1 MKYTPYIAILAM
13 LLATACA
20 KEEIKEDQQLAL
32 PENGIRF
39 SGTMGADDPADSPST
54 RTVYEDQEDRIAV
67 QWELGDE
74 IGLFCEVG
82 EGADNLELTAGNY
95 GYRNKTVADS
105 KTADFSEYLL
115 PGEVVCWSDE
125 TTPHDFYAYYPYKKT
140 VSGSEPDPR
149 AVPLELP
156 AVQSWLSTAPLD
168 YFSDIDFMYAEAL
181 DKIQTEVGE
190 DQPVGLDFHHL
201 FPVLQMNVRTTHFAR
216 IDAIIFR
223 CTETGEAVSL
233 GKGSTVDL
241 TTREITAA
249 NATNEIR
256 IEGSMSSMISSFSTF
271 QMLVSPGHAGKT
283 FDIIF
288 EINGKEYKRET
299 PLEVPEGGLL
309 GGKTY
314 VVTIDGLEI
323 ADEDA
328 EPMTDLS
335 EEEPANTYYVTEAD
349 RLYRFRADI
358 RGNGQG
364 SITGESVDI
373 DPQDI
378 LVLWYSRVQF
388 GYGPWTYTE
397 PSISFAT
404 LSLEPDGYVYFKT
417 PETFIPGQ
425 MVIAVFD
432 REVDY
437 DTIEVNAERQ
447 ITNANILWSWNII
460 FAEGYDP
467 DNVENQIQKGGYIFM
482 DRDLGAIIDP
492 LEAVSGTNV
501 NEVQLASSCGNVYQ
515 WGRKDPFPGVP
526 DYTSANHTYM
536 TSLWFAPGFTPVTA
550 LQVGP
555 YEAHGRRTEGNIFA
569 NNADLLC
576 INIAGKTLSPAEVFD
591 IGTSAPYLWIQAD
604 GNLFTDESAKAVWGN
619 PDHSLVIGD
628 KTMYDPCPPGWK
640 VMSRAAW
647 NAFTENGTAVAK
659 LGIKSGDTYLGGRG
673 IWYMDSWFPCIGDQY
688 SHNSNGNPQGGTTNT
703 YSSHWL
709 DGSFDAS
716 VVFFNGTGKK
726 SGDDAPAGSGSAGRT
741 DRGVAVRCMKVIPG
755 PVIPGGEDIDPIEK
769 EEWK

>member
-1 MKYTPYIAILAM
+1 MKYTPYITILAV

-20 KEEIKEDQQLAL
+20 KEEIREDQQLTF

-39 SGTMGADDPADSPST
+39 SGTVGTDDRDGTPST

-67 QWELGDE
+67 NWETGDQ

-82 EGADNLELTAGNY
+82 EGTDNLELTAANF
-95 GYRNKTVADS
+95 GYRNKTVESS

-115 PGEVVCWSDE
+115 SGEVACWSDE
-125 TTPHDFYAYYPYKKT
+125 TTPHDFYAYYPYRKT
-140 VSGSEPDPR
+140 ATGAEADPR
-149 AVPLELP
+149 AVPVELP

-181 DKIQTEVGE
+181 DKTQTEVGE

-223 CTETGEAVSL
+223 CTETDEAVSL

-241 TTREITAA
+241 TTREISAA

-328 EPMTDLS
+328 EPLTNLS
-335 EEEPANTYYVTEAD
+335 EQETANTYYVTEAD
-349 RLYRFRADI
+349 RLYCFDATVK
-358 RGNGQG
+358 GNGQG

-378 LVLWYSRVQF
+378 LVLWYSREQL
-388 GYGPWTYTE
+388 GYGPWTNTE
-397 PSISFAT
+397 PPISLET
-404 LSLEPDGYVYFKT
+404 LSLESDGNIYFKT
-417 PETFIPGQ
+417 PETFRSGQ

-432 REVDY
+432 KDVDY
-437 DTIEVNAERQ
+437 DMIEVNNERQ

-460 FAEGYDP
+460 FSEGYDP
-467 DNVENQIQKGGYIFM
+467 DNVANQIQKGGYTFM
-482 DRDLGAIIDP
+482 SRDLGAIIDP
-492 LEAVSGTNV
+492 EDAVSGTQYNGT
-501 NEVQLASSCGNVYQ
+501 QLASSCGNVYQ

-526 DYTSANHTYM
+526 DYTSGNHNYM
-536 TSLWFAPGFTPVTA
+536 TNLWFAPGFTDIVSLQANIQRPWNRVT
-550 LQVGP
+550 
-555 YEAHGRRTEGNIFA
+555 ERNIFPPST
-569 NNADLLC
+569 DSLC
-576 INIAGKTLSPAEVFD
+576 INIQNKGLSAADVLELEEKNPH
-591 IGTSAPYLWIQAD
+591 LWIQAE
-604 GNLFTDESAKAVWGN
+604 GNLFTDESAKALWGN
-619 PDHSLVIGD
+619 PDHSLTIGD

-640 VMSRAAW
+640 VMSRTAW
-647 NAFTENGTAVAK
+647 NALTENGTAVGK
-659 LGIKSGDTYLGGRG
+659 VGVKSGDSYIDGRG
-673 IWYMDSWFPCIGDQY
+673 ILYMDSWFACSGDLY
-688 SHNSNGNPQGGTTNT
+688 SHNSGGNPQGGTNFT

-755 PVIPGGEDIDPIEK
+755 PVNPGGEEIDPIEK
-769 EEWK
+769 EEWN